1 MAYIEGFVA
10 AVPAANREAFISH
23 AGKAAVL
30 FKEFGATRVVECWGA
45 DVPEGEVTS
54 FRLATRQ
61 EEDEVALFSWIEFPS
76 KEARDA
82 VFDKMMSDPRM
93 HEIGEMPFDGKRMFW
108 GSFVPLLDEPGTGST
123 ESTTAYVDGFVI
135 PVAEDKRD
143 AYRDM
148 AAKAAPIFIEYGATR
163 VVECWGADL
172 MQGEVTDFRKAVRAE
187 PGENVVFSWIVWPSK
202 AARDEGNRKT
212 MEDPRLNTMDACSIF
227 DGKRMFFGGFTP
239 VVVGE

>member
-1 MAYIEGFVA
+1 
-10 AVPAANREAFISH
+10 VPAANREAFIAH

-30 FKEFGATRVVECWGA
+30 FKEFGASRVVECWGT

-54 FRLATRQ
+54 FRLATQ
-61 EEDEVALFSWIEFPS
+61 QKEDEVALFSWIEFPS

-82 VFDKMMSDPRM
+82 VFEKMMSDPRM

-108 GSFVPLLDEPGTGST
+108 GSFMPLLDEPGTGGT
-123 ESTTAYVDGFVI
+123 ESTTTYVDGFVI

-148 AAKAAPIFIEYGATR
+148 AAKAAPVFIEHGATR
-163 VVECWGADL
+163 VVECWGTDL
-172 MQGEVTDFRKAVRAE
+172 MQGEVTDFHKAVRAE

-202 AARDEGNRKT
+202 EARDEGNRKT
-212 MEDPRLNTMDACSIF
+212 MEDPRLNAMNCDRIF
-227 DGKRMFFGGFTP
+227 DGKRMVYGGFTP
-239 VVVGE
+239 VVVDG